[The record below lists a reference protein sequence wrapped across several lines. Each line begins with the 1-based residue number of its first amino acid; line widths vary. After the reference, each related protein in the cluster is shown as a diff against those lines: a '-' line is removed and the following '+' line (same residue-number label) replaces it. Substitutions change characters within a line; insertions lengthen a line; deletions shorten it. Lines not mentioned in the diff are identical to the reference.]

1 LRLASSRSFSQVSLS
16 FSLSTSD
23 CISRSRSYSRRRLA
37 LYTWNSPDPAP
48 ADEPCTLATISG
60 GGGSEPD
67 VRDVE
72 KLGSCTSLLGSLK
85 SVSIWFA
92 CSACGVTARRFVGRL
107 LRGSALVGTDSGPG
121 SDIVTVVVLVGY
133 ATRVICAK
141 WEVLRDYFLDTRLGM
156 GFRCTIPYFLVVS
169 LSDCLNVRLE
179 QDEPV
184 G

>member
-1 LRLASSRSFSQVSLS
+1 M
-16 FSLSTSD
+16 
-23 CISRSRSYSRRRLA
+23 
-37 LYTWNSPDPAP
+37 
-48 ADEPCTLATISG
+48 
-60 GGGSEPD
+60 
-67 VRDVE
+67 RDVE
-72 KLGSCTSLLGSLK
+72 KLGSCRSLLGSLK
-85 SVSIWFA
+85 RVSIWFA

-133 ATRVICAK
+133 ATGVICAK
-141 WEVLRDYFLDTRLGM
+141 WEVLRDSFLDVVAKDGL
-156 GFRCTIPYFLVVS
+156 FWCSPSAIPYFLVVS